1 MMPNYP
7 SNITRQQ
14 FEVIRPELENF
25 HQRTKPRQVDL
36 YDVFC
41 AILYIL
47 KNGSQWRA
55 LPHDF
60 PKWQTVY
67 TYFRLWSQQ
76 SAPTEPSLLDQV
88 LNKLS
93 FTLRSQQDRSALTSF
108 IIMTAQSVKNTA
120 TAENKGYDAGKKISG
135 IKRHLAVDI
144 NGFPQAIH
152 ITRANVSDRDGA
164 SAMITLHAND
174 LRYVCNVLVDGGYSG
189 VNFKLDVMS
198 DLQATVQVAKR
209 NELHK
214 FEVLPQRW
222 LVERSFSWV
231 EKCRRL
237 WKNCERQL
245 HTSATV
251 MTLAFM
257 SVLLRRF

>member
-1 MMPNYP
+1 MPNYP

-88 LNKLS
+88 LKNCLYLTISTRS
-93 FTLRSQQDRSALTSF
+93 F
-108 IIMTAQSVKNTA
+108 
-120 TAENKGYDAGKKISG
+120 
-135 IKRHLAVDI
+135 
-144 NGFPQAIH
+144 
-152 ITRANVSDRDGA
+152 
-164 SAMITLHAND
+164 
-174 LRYVCNVLVDGGYSG
+174 G
-189 VNFKLDVMS
+189 VNFIYYRGCS
-198 DLQATVQVAKR
+198 KR
-209 NELHK
+209 
-214 FEVLPQRW
+214 
-222 LVERSFSWV
+222 
-231 EKCRRL
+231 
-237 WKNCERQL
+237 
-245 HTSATV
+245 
-251 MTLAFM
+251 
-257 SVLLRRF
+257 